1 MTCIAALVT
10 PQGIGFM
17 GADSAA
23 SDDRVTVLMQNPKVQ
38 DFGNGLVGYA
48 GSIKSGRAMFKYL
61 ETFTNYDDLALRV
74 EEESAKAIYKGAG
87 FLVIQNSKIHEI
99 EEGSGFQHSSNY
111 AAIGSG
117 CEVALGALYVNHA
130 DMNGVIDA
138 IEAAATFT
146 PNVKPPAI
154 VLSCPSL

>member
-1 MTCIAALVT
+1 
-10 PQGIGFM
+10 M

-23 SDDRVTVLMQNPKVQ
+23 SDDRVTVIMFDSKVK
-38 DFGNGLVGYA
+38 DFGTGLVGYA
-48 GSIKSGRAMFKYL
+48 GSIKAGRSMFKYL
-61 ETFTNYDDLALRV
+61 DSLSNHDELAMRV
-74 EEESAKAIYKGAG
+74 EEESSKPIYKGAG
-87 FLVIQNSKIHEI
+87 FLVIQGSKIHEI
-99 EEGSGFQHSSNY
+99 EEGSGFQHSANY